1 MGQRPRTVDYVAG
14 TTEATS
20 LFRRIEGNVVEPTDL
35 ARGPWD
41 PQALHGGPVA
51 ALIAAAI
58 EELPDDGVDWFVSRL
73 TVELER
79 PVSLQPILVEAEITR
94 PGRKVSVI
102 DVTVRLASTGNVLAR
117 ARALR
122 IREADIALPHDDETL
137 AAMLE
142 REPAPLG
149 PEHGTHD
156 EITALDYIGF
166 HNGAVEHRFIAVPNA
181 TNGSVFDWI
190 RLLVPVLPDRPLTSL
205 QRIAAAA
212 DFANGISHVLPF
224 ETHLF
229 LNPELTIHLF
239 LPMRGEW
246 VGMASTTHHGPRGV
260 GMSDTAL
267 FDIDGRVGHSNQ
279 SLLLDVR

>member
-1 MGQRPRTVDYVAG
+1 MDERPHTVAGVAG

-41 PQALHGGPVA
+41 PKALHGGPVA

-79 PVSLQPILVEAEITR
+79 PVSLQPILVETEITR
-94 PGRKVSVI
+94 PGRKVSAI
-102 DVTVRLASTGNVLAR
+102 DVTMRLASTGNVLAR

-137 AAMLE
+137 APMLE

-156 EITALDYIGF
+156 EITALDYVGF
-166 HNGAVEHRFIAVPNA
+166 HNGAVEHRFIDSPNA

-224 ETHLF
+224 ESHLF

-239 LPMRGEW
+239 HPMRGEW

-267 FDIDGRVGHSNQ
+267 FDIDGRIGHSNQ